1 MTDVFS
7 LGDFK
12 MPEGFLWGSSTAGHQ
27 IEGNNIHSDR
37 WFDELEREQTEPD
50 FQASGEACRHYEL
63 YKHDIDLLKEL
74 GHQAFRMSVEWS
86 RIEPE
91 QGHFDEKEVKHYLDE
106 LEYLKSNNI
115 QVFITLV
122 HFSMP
127 KWFRDLGGF
136 EKIENLK
143 YFQNY
148 LNFIV
153 PKIAPYTDFWNTLNE
168 TNHPRFASRLKAN
181 NLKYHARAYHIIKAY
196 SNAPVSIA
204 HAFHLYMP
212 KRMFDKFDTALTE
225 QYDCMVN
232 EYFLHAIRTGEVVL
246 PGIDGVFDRE
256 IKDTCDYW
264 ALNWYTRD
272 MIDARDP
279 KTISAKYRHNELK
292 LISQPSYFDEFFA
305 EGMTDVLMRL
315 KDKPIYITENGC
327 CADDDRFRIIYMAQV
342 LSAIRES
349 IDFGADVKGFLYWSL
364 MDNYE
369 WYSFVP
375 RFGMV
380 DVDYNTYKRTPKKSA
395 YLFKDM
401 IERNGFSQEILRK
414 YLKELPSIGLGKQV

>member
-1 MTDVFS
+1 MTDIFS
-7 LGDFK
+7 LKNFN
-12 MPEGFLWGSSTAGHQ
+12 MPDNFLWGSSTAGHQ

-37 WFDELEREQTEPD
+37 WFDELDREKTEPD

-63 YKHDIDLLKEL
+63 YRQDIDMLEEL

-86 RIEPE
+86 RVEPE
-91 QGHFDEKEVKHYLDE
+91 QGRFDESAVAHYLDE
-106 LEYLKSNNI
+106 LEYLKQKNI
-115 QVFITLV
+115 KVFVTLI

-127 KWFRDLGGF
+127 KWFKDLGGF
-136 EKIENLK
+136 EKLENIK
-143 YFQNY
+143 HFEKY
-148 LNFIV
+148 LNYIV
-153 PKIAPYTDFWNTLNE
+153 PKIVPYTDFWNTLNE
-168 TNHPRFASRLKAN
+168 TNHPRFASELKAN
-181 NLKYHARAYHIIKAY
+181 NLKYHARAYHIIKSY
-196 SNAPVSIA
+196 TDTPVSIA

-232 EYFLHAIRTGEVVL
+232 EYFLHAIRTGEIVL
-246 PGIDGVFDRE
+246 PGIDGEFDSE
-256 IKDTCDYW
+256 VKDTCDFW

-279 KTISAKYRHNELK
+279 KCVSSKYKHNEMK
-292 LISQPSYFDEFFA
+292 LIPRCSYFDEFFA

-327 CADDDRFRIIYMAQV
+327 CTNDDRYRIIYMAQV
-342 LSAIRES
+342 LSAIREA
-349 IDFGADVKGFLYWSL
+349 IGFGADVRGFLYWSL

-369 WYSFVP
+369 WYSFEP

-380 DVDYNTYKRTPKKSA
+380 DVDYNTFKRTPKQSA
-395 YLFKDM
+395 YFFKDM
-401 IERNGFSQEILRK
+401 IENNGFTQEILRK
-414 YLKELPSIGLGKQV
+414 YLKELPSLGLNNV